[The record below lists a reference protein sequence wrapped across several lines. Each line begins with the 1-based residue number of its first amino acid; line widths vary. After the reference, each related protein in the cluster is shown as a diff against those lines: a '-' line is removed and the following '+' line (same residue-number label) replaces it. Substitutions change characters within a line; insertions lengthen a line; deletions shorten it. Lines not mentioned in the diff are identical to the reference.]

1 MPASVGLSS
10 SVRTRLSVMMFLQY
24 AFNGI
29 WIMPLNTYLTSPQVG
44 FTGAQ
49 AGAVFGMLAIG
60 CIIAP
65 FFVGMIADRYFA
77 GQKVLGFLNLA
88 GAGILYLMSNS
99 AVSAAGKPQVFL
111 FEMLMLAHCACYMPT
126 WALTNHIALTQMDNP
141 GKQFPG
147 IRVMGTIGWIAVGT
161 ITLFSD
167 KITRMFGMTGNIE
180 ATRIPMQLGV
190 AVGVAA
196 AVFSFFLPDTPPAGA
211 AKKVSLGEIMGTKA
225 LGLFKDRNFAIFAFS
240 SFLILLPGMFYWGFC
255 NLYLNEV
262 KMTAPMFKQTYG
274 QMAETVF
281 LAIMPFFFARLGV
294 KWMML
299 IGMVSW
305 IARFT
310 CFSYGQIGAS
320 TGWLITMG
328 LILHG
333 ACYDFFFVT
342 GQLYTDHK
350 APREVRASAQGLIS
364 LITFGLGWFVGSRL
378 AGNVL
383 DMYLLKDAAGK
394 VLGHNWHTI
403 WLYPLGMAVVIMI
416 FFFFAFHDNVRV
428 GHEAGAAGAAKG
440 AGRETAKV

>member
-1 MPASVGLSS
+1 MPSTVGLSS
-10 SVRTRLSVMMFLQY
+10 SVRTRLSIMMFLQY

-77 GQKVLGFLNLA
+77 GQKVLGVLNIFA
-88 GAGILYLMSNS
+88 SVILYVMSSS
-99 AVSAAGKPQVFL
+99 AVGPNGQPQVAL
-111 FEMLMLAHCACYMPT
+111 FQWLMLAHCACYMPT

-167 KITRMFGMTGNIE
+167 KITRMFGMSGNIE
-180 ATRIPMQLGV
+180 ATRIPMQLG
-190 AVGVAA
+190 AA
-196 AVFSFFLPDTPPAGA
+196 IGLITAGFSFFLPDTPPAGRE
-211 AKKVSLGEIMGTKA
+211 KKVSLGEILGTKA
-225 LGLFKDRNFAIFAFS
+225 LGLFKDKNFAIFAFS

-255 NLYLNEV
+255 NLFLNEV
-262 KMTAPMFKQTYG
+262 KMAAPMFKQTYG

-281 LAIMPFFFARLGV
+281 LAIMPFFFVRLGV

-310 CFSYGQIGAS
+310 CFSYGQIGTS

-350 APREVRASAQGLIS
+350 APREIRASAQGLIS
-364 LITFGLGWFVGSRL
+364 LITFGLGWFVGSNL
-378 AGNVL
+378 AGNIL
-383 DMYLLKDAAGK
+383 DKYAIQDVAGK
-394 VLGHNWHTI
+394 VINHNWHVI
-403 WLYPLGMAVVIMI
+403 WLYPLAMAVVIMV
-416 FFFFAFHDNVRV
+416 FFFFAFSDNVRV
-428 GHEAGAAGAAKG
+428 GHEASAADAEKSAE
-440 AGRETAKV
+440 REVAQV